1 MLIHDPLTVNLNSHA
16 SKFSCN
22 SVTSTVEHPLG
33 DKSDTRMVFTNAY
46 SRRRNVTMRN
56 FLTFSRDMLGPS
68 LSRSGAAVLRIAP
81 GAPAFLYSYRSALRG
96 SIFIARRAGM

>member
-33 DKSDTRMVFTNAY
+33 DKSDTRMVFTNVY
-46 SRRRNVTMRN
+46 SRKEECNDAKFFNVQ
-56 FLTFSRDMLGPS
+56 
-68 LSRSGAAVLRIAP
+68 
-81 GAPAFLYSYRSALRG
+81 
-96 SIFIARRAGM
+96 